1 MKTIINIKTEPMN
14 SSYIPYDKEL
24 IYTNGML
31 IIGNGKDSI
40 KNLLSSIILDGGIGN
55 E

>member
-1 MKTIINIKTEPMN
+1 MN

-24 IYTNGML
+24 IYVNGML
-31 IIGNGKDSI
+31 IIGNGKNSI
-40 KNLLSSIILDGGIGN
+40 SELLSTIILDGGIGD

>member
-1 MKTIINIKTEPMN
+1 MD

-31 IIGNGKDSI
+31 IIGNGKNSI
-40 KNLLSSIILDGGIGN
+40 PELLSTIILDGGSSN